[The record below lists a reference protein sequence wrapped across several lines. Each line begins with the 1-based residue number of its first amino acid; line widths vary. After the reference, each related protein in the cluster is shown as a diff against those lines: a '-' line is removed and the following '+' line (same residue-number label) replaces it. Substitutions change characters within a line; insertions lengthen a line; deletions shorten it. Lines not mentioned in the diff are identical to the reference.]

1 MNKQK
6 KLPPFPKVGL
16 SGTQYDKDAYS
27 KLKQKKKLEEG
38 FTKDPDVVYHCAM
51 DDIKYIDDYA
61 QINGIKVPIAITK
74 YNMLRSCSSFT
85 YRSDLVVKEALSVS
99 IKPSVIQEGTTATLV
114 AKFNGK
120 EVEAVYTTD
129 SELIEINGS
138 TVSVKKDAAPG
149 SAIINATYTKPAI
162 TDEENTEIEP
172 AKEFTAKV
180 TVKVTAI
187 PVTKPTIN
195 INGTEPTIF
204 AGGTATISVTAVKG
218 NKHDITEV
226 KLDDG
231 TALSN
236 TSGNVYE
243 TTVTPTATK
252 TYTVIVKDAGSQ
264 TATIKIKVTVKK
276 NVLVINGSNPTSAD
290 GTTTLTAML
299 NGEEAPSDTTWEITG
314 EGAKL
319 NETTGSSVTLT
330 GQNTDTASSKTVTI
344 TATTTSGTTSG
355 ITAEKTITIPAA
367 AVTYYMYIG
376 PLSLMAADLDNDT
389 KKAGFKNS
397 ATKTKITSIDDLP
410 HVIPFG
416 NNEYVKKAGIMLIP
430 EDIGSIERAYLDG
443 NPETEDNDVIADGTF
458 GLKVIEMDGV
468 KYNRYATSA
477 AIGTPTNYIAY
488 YKQ

>member
-6 KLPPFPKVGL
+6 RLPPFPKVGL

-27 KLKQKKKLEEG
+27 KLTPMEKLEEG
-38 FTKDPDVVYHCAM
+38 FIKDPDVVYHCAM

-61 QINGIKVPIAITK
+61 QINGIKIPIGITK

-129 SELIEINGS
+129 SELIEIVGS

-149 SAIINATYTKPAI
+149 SAIINATYTKPAV

-204 AGGTATISVTAVKG
+204 AGGTAIISVTAVKG

-231 TALSN
+231 TVLNN

-243 TTVTPTATK
+243 TTVTPPTTK
-252 TYTVIVKDAGSQ
+252 TYTVTVKDAGNQ
-264 TATIKIKVTVKK
+264 TATIKIKVTVQQS
-276 NVLVINGSNPTSAD
+276 VLVINGSNPTSAD

-299 NGEEAPSDTTWEITG
+299 NGVEAPSDTTWEITG
-314 EGAKL
+314 DGAIL

-330 GQNTDTASSKTVTI
+330 GQNVDTASSKTVTV
-344 TATTTSGTTSG
+344 TATTTSG
-355 ITAEKTITIPAA
+355 I
-367 AVTYYMYIG
+367 
-376 PLSLMAADLDNDT
+376 
-389 KKAGFKNS
+389 S
-397 ATKTKITSIDDLP
+397 ATKNI
-410 HVIPFG
+410 VIPAKEVDPGYSYYGFVRLLGKHPFENITEEQIKDEGTEIMLGKKEFG
-416 NNEYVKKAGIMLIP
+416 EDNKSKCVKIVTKNPGIDEQYLFYAYPARYGDLTEIGMFAVGWEPKQNWLENNTTLTVNNEEYNVYIDVNYMTP
-430 EDIGSIERAYLDG
+430 GSEEY
-443 NPETEDNDVIADGTF
+443 ECYF
-458 GLKVIEMDGV
+458 K
-468 KYNRYATSA
+468 
-477 AIGTPTNYIAY
+477 
-488 YKQ
+488 

>member
-1 MNKQK
+1 MKKQK
-6 KLPPFPKVGL
+6 RLPPFPKVGL

-27 KLKQKKKLEEG
+27 KLTPMEKLEEG
-38 FTKDPDVVYHCAM
+38 FIKDPDVVYHCVM

-61 QINGIKVPIAITK
+61 QINGVKIPIGITK

-129 SELIEINGS
+129 SELIEIVGS
-138 TVSVKKDAAPG
+138 TVFVKKDATPG
-149 SAIINATYTKPAI
+149 SATINATYTKPAV

-180 TVKVTAI
+180 TVKVTAV

-231 TALSN
+231 TVLNN

-243 TTVTPTATK
+243 TTVTPSATK
-252 TYTVIVKDAGSQ
+252 TYTVTVKDAGNQ
-264 TATIKIKVTVKK
+264 TATIKIKVTVQQ
-276 NVLVINGSNPTSAD
+276 NVLVINGRNPTSAD

-299 NGEEAPSDTTWEITG
+299 NGVEAPSDTTWEITG
-314 EGAKL
+314 DGAIL

-330 GQNTDTASSKTVTI
+330 GQNVDTASSKTVTV
-344 TATTTSGTTSG
+344 TATTTSS
-355 ITAEKTITIPAA
+355 I
-367 AVTYYMYIG
+367 
-376 PLSLMAADLDNDT
+376 
-389 KKAGFKNS
+389 S
-397 ATKTKITSIDDLP
+397 ATKNI
-410 HVIPFG
+410 VIPAKKVDPANSYYGFVTLTGKYPFQNITEEKIKNEGTEVMLGKKEFG
-416 NNEYVKKAGIMLIP
+416 EADKSKCVAIVTKNPDIASQYLFYAYPARYGDLTEIGMYTVGWEVSQTWLENKTKLTVNNEEYNVYINVNKVTP
-430 EDIGSIERAYLDG
+430 GSE
-443 NPETEDNDVIADGTF
+443 
-458 GLKVIEMDGV
+458 
-468 KYNRYATSA
+468 KYECYF
-477 AIGTPTNYIAY
+477 
-488 YKQ
+488 K

>member
-6 KLPPFPKVGL
+6 RLPPFPKVGL

-27 KLKQKKKLEEG
+27 KLTPMEKLEEG
-38 FTKDPDVVYHCAM
+38 FIKDPDVVYHCAM

-61 QINGIKVPIAITK
+61 QINGIKIPIGITK

-129 SELIEINGS
+129 SELIEIVGS

-149 SAIINATYTKPAI
+149 SAIINATYTKPAV

-231 TALSN
+231 TVLNN

-243 TTVTPTATK
+243 TTVKPSATK
-252 TYTVIVKDAGSQ
+252 TYTVTVKDAGNQ
-264 TATIKIKVTVKK
+264 TATIKIKVTVQQ

-299 NGEEAPSDTTWEITG
+299 NGVEAPSDTNWEITG
-314 EGAKL
+314 GDGAIL
-319 NETTGSSVTLT
+319 NETTGFSVTLT
-330 GQNTDTASSKTVTI
+330 GQNADTASSKTVTV
-344 TATTTSGTTSG
+344 TATTTSG
-355 ITAEKTITIPAA
+355 I
-367 AVTYYMYIG
+367 
-376 PLSLMAADLDNDT
+376 
-389 KKAGFKNS
+389 S
-397 ATKTKITSIDDLP
+397 ATKSI
-410 HVIPFG
+410 VIPAKEITYKLYNAYCGAKQSTITEERILGTAEVTNVSNRASMPKEFDM
-416 NNEYVKKAGIMLIP
+416 NHP
-430 EDIGSIERAYLDG
+430 EDGTGKWSVFAYPSAFGKPSKICNRGQSSDIISTFTQLEMNIEGVDCYLFAASI
-443 NPETEDNDVIADGTF
+443 TQ
-458 GLKVIEMDGV
+458 
-468 KYNRYATSA
+468 KYDIDLYWD
-477 AIGTPTNYIAY
+477 
-488 YKQ
+488 

>member
-6 KLPPFPKVGL
+6 RLPPFPKVGL

-27 KLKQKKKLEEG
+27 KLTPMEKLEEG
-38 FTKDPDVVYHCAM
+38 FIKDPDVVYHCAM

-61 QINGIKVPIAITK
+61 QINGIKIPIGITK

-129 SELIEINGS
+129 SELIEIVGS

-149 SAIINATYTKPAI
+149 SAIINATYTKPAV

-231 TALSN
+231 TVLNN

-243 TTVTPTATK
+243 TTVTPSATK
-252 TYTVIVKDAGSQ
+252 TYTVTVKDAGNQ
-264 TATIKIKVTVKK
+264 TATIKIKVTVQQ

-299 NGEEAPSDTTWEITG
+299 NGIEAPSDTTWEITG
-314 EGAKL
+314 DGAIL

-330 GQNTDTASSKTVTI
+330 GQNVDTASSKTVTV
-344 TATTTSGTTSG
+344 TATTTSG

-376 PLSLMAADLDNDT
+376 PMSLMAADLDNDI
-389 KKAGFKNS
+389 KISGFKKL
-397 ATKTKITSIDDLP
+397 ATKTEITSIDDLP
-410 HVIPFG
+410 HAIPFG
-416 NNEYVKKAGIMLIP
+416 NSEYVGKAGIMLIP
-430 EDIGSIERAYLDG
+430 EDIGFIERAYLDG

-468 KYNRYATSA
+468 RYNRYATSA
-477 AIGTPTNYIAY
+477 AIGTPTDYIAY

>member
-6 KLPPFPKVGL
+6 RLPPFPKVGL

-27 KLKQKKKLEEG
+27 KLTPMEKLEEG
-38 FTKDPDVVYHCAM
+38 FIKDPDVVYHCAM

-61 QINGIKVPIAITK
+61 QINGIKIPIGITK

-129 SELIEINGS
+129 SELIEIVGS

-149 SAIINATYTKPAI
+149 SAIINATYTKPAV

-231 TALSN
+231 TVLNN

-243 TTVTPTATK
+243 TTVTPSATK
-252 TYTVIVKDAGSQ
+252 TYTVTVKDAGNQ
-264 TATIKIKVTVKK
+264 TATIKIKVTVQQ

-299 NGEEAPSDTTWEITG
+299 NGVEAPSDTTWEITG
-314 EGAKL
+314 DGAIL

-330 GQNTDTASSKTVTI
+330 GQNVDTASSKTVTV
-344 TATTTSGTTSG
+344 TATTTSG
-355 ITAEKTITIPAA
+355 I
-367 AVTYYMYIG
+367 
-376 PLSLMAADLDNDT
+376 
-389 KKAGFKNS
+389 S
-397 ATKTKITSIDDLP
+397 ATKNI
-410 HVIPFG
+410 VIPAKEVGPANSYYGFVTLTGKYPFLNITEEKIKNEGTEVMLGKKEFG
-416 NNEYVKKAGIMLIP
+416 EADKSKCVAIVTKNPDIASQYLFYAYPARYGDLTEIGMFTVSWEVSQTWLENKVKLTVNNEEYNVYINVNKVTP
-430 EDIGSIERAYLDG
+430 GSE
-443 NPETEDNDVIADGTF
+443 
-458 GLKVIEMDGV
+458 
-468 KYNRYATSA
+468 
-477 AIGTPTNYIAY
+477 NYECY
-488 YKQ
+488 FK